1 MSNQTQLKKSIDN
14 NTCYECNVIKSS
26 SIRPLNNSQYSQN
39 QIIHESACKLKL
51 YSTYIKVIDLNSG
64 IEEVFNLNRKSRIQ
78 WIWVNNQ
85 FKNNVMNF
93 EGFVLCLSLEP
104 ENKQEKDV
112 MNIKMN
118 LRTSQQVNKSENQ
131 NATNNKKNNIS
142 NNYNNNNNNKQE
154 NAGVQEINFSLKS
167 LNQEGL
173 SSSMYDIEKD
183 QNIKIQT
190 ICYFTDL
197 ESRSHVIQYFKM
209 RVIQRNFHQV
219 YKAVR
224 KLGKGSFASVYLVNL
239 LSTNKHFAIK
249 AFLKEKLIEEE
260 KGYESFYNEIM
271 LMRCVK
277 NKNVLK
283 LIDIWESK
291 NSYYLIMPVC
301 YGGSLLDRIAFT
313 KKLEKNPELLLQSK
327 VSPIDSIFIKSFMK
341 QMLEA
346 VLNLKQQGILHRDL
360 KPDNILLSS
369 PNQVEPLIIDFGL
382 ATFQDVETYIY
393 PKCGTPGYVAPEIIN
408 MRDKNQRYDS
418 QCDVFSLGAIFYFLL
433 SLKPLFLG
441 KVTKE
446 TIELNKKCQ
455 IDFDCKE
462 LQNLDLNTKDL
473 LKKLLRVNPSER
485 ITPEQALQ
493 HPYFGDK
500 FEEDDIPDDP
510 ETNIDKILQRFNYGR
525 PFDMQKI
532 NNHSANSKMN
542 TKIDQSLCSFNYI
555 DYAPYQKKESSLMGA
570 SLVMK
575 QPIAIKNPGG
585 RQISLENV
593 VEQVNEFKYKSFQQS
608 MVKSESS
615 MKSKLLYK
623 SPTLEQSEYEFLVES
638 TRIKQQQGQN
648 FNKERSTED
657 SEKEEYFMKKYSR
670 ILNKPPLI
678 NSPNF
683 QFKKTNT
690 LNTEPTQYYEDT
702 KILQMTKK
710 QSADYNAK

>member
-1 MSNQTQLKKSIDN
+1 MSTQYQLKKSIDN

-26 SIRPLNNSQYSQN
+26 SIRPLNKSQCSQN
-39 QIIHESACKLKL
+39 QIIHESPCKLKL
-51 YSTYIKVIDLNSG
+51 YSTYIKVMDLNSG
-64 IEEVFNLNRKSRIQ
+64 IEEVFNLNRKSRIE

-104 ENKQEKDV
+104 ENKQEKDI

-118 LRTSQQVNKSENQ
+118 LRTSQQVNKIEPQ
-131 NATNNKKNNIS
+131 NANNNKFNNIN
-142 NNYNNNNNNKQE
+142 NNYNINKQE
-154 NAGVQEINFSLKS
+154 NAGVQENNFSLKS
-167 LNQEGL
+167 LNQDGL
-173 SSSMYDIEKD
+173 SSAMPDIEKD
-183 QNIKIQT
+183 QNVKIQT

-209 RVIQRNFHQV
+209 RVIQRNFHQA

-239 LSTNKHFAIK
+239 LGTTKHFAIK

-313 KKLEKNPELLLQSK
+313 KKLEKNPELLMQSK
-327 VSPIDSIFIKSFMK
+327 VNPIDSNFIKNFMK

-360 KPDNILLSS
+360 KPDNILLCS
-369 PNQVEPLIIDFGL
+369 PNQVEPMIIDFGL

-462 LQNLDLNTKDL
+462 LQNIDFNTSDL
-473 LKKLLRVNPSER
+473 LKKLLKVNPSER

-500 FEEDDIPDDP
+500 FDEDDIPDDP
-510 ETNIDKILQRFNYGR
+510 ETNIDKVLQRFNYGR

-532 NNHSANSKMN
+532 NNHSTYSKMN
-542 TKIDQSLCSFNYI
+542 TKTDQSLFSFNYI
-555 DYAPYQKKESSLMGA
+555 DYAPFQKKESSLMGA

-575 QPIAIKNPGG
+575 QPITIKNPGG

-593 VEQVNEFKYKSFQQS
+593 VEQVNEYKYKNFQS
-608 MVKSESS
+608 MIKSESS
-615 MKSKLLYK
+615 MKSKILYK

-638 TRIKQQQGQN
+638 SKIKQQQAQN

-710 QSADYNAK
+710 QSADYNIK

>member
-1 MSNQTQLKKSIDN
+1 M
-14 NTCYECNVIKSS
+14 
-26 SIRPLNNSQYSQN
+26 
-39 QIIHESACKLKL
+39 
-51 YSTYIKVIDLNSG
+51 DLNTG
-64 IEEVFNLNRKSRIQ
+64 IEEVFNLNRKSRIE
-78 WIWVNNQ
+78 WIWDNNQ
-85 FKNNVMNF
+85 FKNNVNNF

-104 ENKQEKDV
+104 ENKQEKDI

-118 LRTSQQVNKSENQ
+118 LRTSQQVNKTEAQ
-131 NATNNKKNNIS
+131 NSNYDKNYNI
-142 NNYNNNNNNKQE
+142 NNNNNNNKQE
-154 NAGVQEINFSLKS
+154 NAGVQENNFSLKS

-173 SSSMYDIEKD
+173 SSSMPDIEKD
-183 QNIKIQT
+183 QNVKIQT

-239 LSTNKHFAIK
+239 VGTNKHFAIK

-271 LMRCVK
+271 LMRCIK
-277 NKNVLK
+277 NKNALK

-313 KKLEKNPELLLQSK
+313 KKIEKNPELLMQSK
-327 VSPIDSIFIKSFMK
+327 ANPIDSLFIKSFMK

-346 VLNLKQQGILHRDL
+346 LLNLKQQGILHRDL
-360 KPDNILLSS
+360 KPDNILLCS
-369 PNQVEPLIIDFGL
+369 PNQVEPMIIDFGL
-382 ATFQDVETYIY
+382 ATFQDVENYIY

-408 MRDKNQRYDS
+408 MRDKSQRYDS

-446 TIELNKKCQ
+446 TIEMNKRCQ

-462 LQNLDLNTKDL
+462 LQNVDLNTKDL
-473 LKKLLRVNPSER
+473 LKKLLKVNPSER

-500 FEEDDIPDDP
+500 FDEDDIPDDP
-510 ETNIDKILQRFNYGR
+510 ETNIDKVLQRFNYGR

-532 NNHSANSKMN
+532 NNHSTYSKMN
-542 TKIDQSLCSFNYI
+542 TKTDQSLFSFNYI
-555 DYAPYQKKESSLMGA
+555 DYAPFQKKESLLMGA

-575 QPIAIKNPGG
+575 QPITIKNPGG

-593 VEQVNEFKYKSFQQS
+593 VEQANEYKYKNLQS

-615 MKSKLLYK
+615 VKSKLLYK
-623 SPTLEQSEYEFLVES
+623 SPTLDQSEYEFLVDCS
-638 TRIKQQQGQN
+638 KVKQQQTQN

-657 SEKEEYFMKKYSR
+657 SEKDEYFMKKYSR
-670 ILNKPPLI
+670 ILNKPPLL

-690 LNTEPTQYYEDT
+690 LNTEPTQYQEDI
-702 KILQMTKK
+702 KILKMTKK